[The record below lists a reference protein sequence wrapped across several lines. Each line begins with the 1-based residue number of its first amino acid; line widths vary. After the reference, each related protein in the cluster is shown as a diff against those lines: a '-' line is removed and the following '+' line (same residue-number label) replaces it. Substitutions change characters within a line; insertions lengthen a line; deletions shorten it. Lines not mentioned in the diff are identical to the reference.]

1 MAQIEF
7 IVEKVS
13 GGNKYRVENKR
24 NILVLRLH
32 KFDKVFTSFSVEISW
47 DDKGIRIRGDEDAMD
62 NIKNL
67 LIRRDTP
74 GEIAWSILQY
84 EYKTLD
90 RLEEK
95 VEKLQNASIHEYSQE
110 TLHTILK
117 IKKFLFLIHRDYIR
131 LRNTVEVMID
141 EGIENREMRNV
152 LRDLNELIYDVE
164 YLVDGTTVSIEL
176 MQNTLTSRMNQI
188 MKILTVIATIMMP
201 LTLITGIYGMN
212 FRNMPEIYWNF
223 GYYYSLLLMLFIAL
237 LMIYY
242 FKKKK
247 LI

>member
-1 MAQIEF
+1 MAQIDF
-7 IVEKVS
+7 LVEKVS
-13 GGNKYRVENKR
+13 GGNRYRAENGR
-24 NILVLRLH
+24 NILILRLH
-32 KFDKVFTSFSVEISW
+32 KFEKTFNSFSVEISW
-47 DDKGIRIRGDEDAMD
+47 DERGIRIRGDKDAM
-62 NIKNL
+62 NSIKNL
-67 LIRRDTP
+67 LIRRDSA
-74 GEIAWSILQY
+74 GQIIWSILQY

-95 VEKLQNASIHEYSQE
+95 VEKLQNVSIHEYSQD

-131 LRNTVEVMID
+131 LRNTVEVIID
-141 EGIENREMRNV
+141 EGIEIKEMKNV

-164 YLVDGTTVSIEL
+164 YLVDGTTVAIEL
-176 MQNTLTSRMNQI
+176 MQNTLTSRLNQI

-212 FRNMPEIYWNF
+212 FRNMPEIYWSF
-223 GYYYSLLLMLFIAL
+223 GYYYSLLLMLFIGL